1 MKNKLNFSLSLIN
14 QSGRI
19 SNKNMKKA
27 TKIPSGCIEILVEKS
42 PLDKAPTD
50 LDIPHAGQG
59 TPVKSLKGHKV
70 GSEVKLLVPR

>member
-1 MKNKLNFSLSLIN
+1 
-14 QSGRI
+14 
-19 SNKNMKKA
+19 MKKA
-27 TKIPSGCIEILVEKS
+27 TKIPSGCIETLVEKS
-42 PLDKAPTD
+42 PVDKAPTD

>member
-1 MKNKLNFSLSLIN
+1 MT

-19 SNKNMKKA
+19 KTKDMDNA
-27 TKIPSGCIEILVEKS
+27 TKIPRGCIEVLVEKS
-42 PLDKAPTD
+42 PADKAPTD

-70 GSEVKLLVPR
+70 GREVKLPVPR

>member
-1 MKNKLNFSLSLIN
+1 MII

-19 SNKNMKKA
+19 NNKNMKKA
-27 TKIPSGCIEILVEKS
+27 TKIPSGCIETLVEKS
-42 PLDKAPTD
+42 PADKAPTD
-50 LDIPHAGQG
+50 LDIPHAGHG